1 MAKESNTIV
10 PAKPQDWSFLDDE
23 ARKLVVWPDRNI
35 DMHVHSMYSDG
46 LRPPAELVK
55 LYHENGYD
63 LIAVTDHDGVDGVP
77 EAQKAGAALGM
88 TVLTGIEFGTLFR
101 GKIEFHLLGYD
112 FDLEDPGLRK
122 ELEEIRAYRIR
133 RNEKL
138 MAYFRGKGYDISF
151 DDMIRYS
158 GQDYIGKPNFAR
170 ALIRKGYCKSVKEAF
185 DSGELLGSPEA
196 MALKKKPV
204 PTRDA
209 IRWIRSAGGIPVLAH
224 PMETVGIGP
233 AGSRVFFENL
243 DRILGEL
250 VSDGLQGVECFHPS
264 ATEAE
269 SLRLTRLA
277 ARYHLRITRGSDYH
291 GF

>member
-1 MAKESNTIV
+1 M
-10 PAKPQDWSFLDDE
+10 
-23 ARKLVVWPDRNI
+23 
-35 DMHVHSMYSDG
+35 
-46 LRPPAELVK
+46 
-55 LYHENGYD
+55 
-63 LIAVTDHDGVDGVP
+63 
-77 EAQKAGAALGM
+77 
-88 TVLTGIEFGTLFR
+88 
-101 GKIEFHLLGYD
+101 
-112 FDLEDPGLRK
+112 
-122 ELEEIRAYRIR
+122 
-133 RNEKL
+133 
-138 MAYFRGKGYDISF
+138 
-151 DDMIRYS
+151 
-158 GQDYIGKPNFAR
+158 
-170 ALIRKGYCKSVKEAF
+170 KEAF

-204 PTRDA
+204 PTGDA

-250 VSDGLQGVECFHPS
+250 VSDGLLGVECFHPS
-264 ATEAE
+264 ATEDE

>member
-1 MAKESNTIV
+1 MAKESNRIV
-10 PAKPQDWSFLDDE
+10 PAKPRDWSFLDDA
-23 ARKLVVWPDRNI
+23 ARELVVWPDLSI

-46 LRPPAELVK
+46 LLPPAELVK

-63 LIAVTDHDGVDGVP
+63 LIALTDHDGVDGVK
-77 EAQKAGAALGM
+77 EAQNAGAAQGM
-88 TVLTGIEFGTLFR
+88 TVLTGIEFGTLFH

-112 FDLEDPGLRK
+112 FDLENPVLRK
-122 ELEEIRAYRIR
+122 ELESIRSYRIQ

-138 MAYFRGKGYDISF
+138 MEYFRGKGYDISF

-170 ALIRKGYCKSVKEAF
+170 ALIRKGYCSSVKEAF
-185 DSGELLGSPEA
+185 DSKELLGSPEA

-204 PTRDA
+204 PTGDA
-209 IRWIRSAGGIPVLAH
+209 VRWIREAGGIPVLAH
-224 PMETVGIGP
+224 PMETAGIGP
-233 AGSRVFFENL
+233 AGTELFFENL
-243 DRILGEL
+243 DRILREL
-250 VSDGLQGVECFHPS
+250 VSGGLQGIECFHPS
-264 ATEAE
+264 ATEEE
-269 SLRLTRLA
+269 SLRLIRLA